1 MATHAAA
8 STPVHKYPPRIRRV
22 QAAALDT
29 YLALEE
35 EAADLSKRKC
45 AARDEVI
52 GLAEHGDILAA
63 SDGRSRLVVD
73 EKVAT
78 NQHAKVVA
86 ALKARY
92 EIADDEIAALYT
104 ETAGS
109 KHDRDLKKV

>member
-8 STPVHKYPPRIRRV
+8 TSRPAYPPRVRRA
-22 QAAALDT
+22 QAAALDR
-29 YLALEE
+29 YLELEE
-35 EAADLSKRKC
+35 EAAELSKAKC

-52 GLAEHGDILAA
+52 ELAEHGDIVAA
-63 SDGRSRLVVD
+63 SDGRSRKVVD
-73 EKVAT
+73 EQVST

-86 ALKARY
+86 RLKAEY
-92 EIADDEIAALYT
+92 DIPQADLDALYE

>member
-1 MATHAAA
+1 MATHAARA
-8 STPVHKYPPRIRRV
+8 AGPKYPPRVRRA
-22 QAAALDT
+22 QAEALDR

-35 EAADLSKRKC
+35 EAAELSKAKC

-52 GLAEHGDILAA
+52 GLAEHGDIVAA
-63 SDGRSRLVVD
+63 SDGRSRKIVD
-73 EKVAT
+73 EQIAT

-86 ALKARY
+86 RLKAEY
-92 EIADDEIAALYT
+92 GIPQEDLDALYE